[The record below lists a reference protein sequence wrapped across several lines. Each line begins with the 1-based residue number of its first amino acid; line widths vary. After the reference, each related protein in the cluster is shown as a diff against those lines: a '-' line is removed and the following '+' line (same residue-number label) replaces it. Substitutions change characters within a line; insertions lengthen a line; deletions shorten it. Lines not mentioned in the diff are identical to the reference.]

1 MSHTTLSAAL
11 PVEETIAVKKIKTTR
26 PVLLFT
32 ICFISTMFGGTVSTL
47 MSVYLPV
54 AVKDLLGDV
63 SAEKF
68 NNVSAYI
75 SSIFVFGWMFGG
87 IAWGLLC
94 DKIGR
99 SKTVILA
106 TAFYAL
112 FTVSTGFSSS
122 WFLVAVCRFL
132 SGFGIGGVL
141 VTANILVAE
150 AWSPKKRAVALG
162 ILSISIPVGI
172 FSAGFIELF
181 LSTWRQAFLVGLV
194 PMLVAIVATFTLEE
208 PGNRKDNSEELDGQI
223 VLSRKLFNTS
233 YRKN

>member
-1 MSHTTLSAAL
+1 MSHTILSATL
-11 PVEETIAVKKIKTTR
+11 PVEEAGVVKKVKTNKR
-26 PVLLFT
+26 ILLFA

-75 SSIFVFGWMFGG
+75 SSIFIFGWMFGG
-87 IAWGLLC
+87 IVWGLIC
-94 DKIGR
+94 DKMGR
-99 SKTVILA
+99 SRTVILA

-132 SGFGIGGVL
+132 SGLGIGGVL
-141 VTANILVAE
+141 VTTNILVAE
-150 AWSPKKRAVALG
+150 AWSPKKRAVAL
-162 ILSISIPVGI
+162 
-172 FSAGFIELF
+172 
-181 LSTWRQAFLVGLV
+181 
-194 PMLVAIVATFTLEE
+194 
-208 PGNRKDNSEELDGQI
+208 
-223 VLSRKLFNTS
+223 
-233 YRKN
+233 